1 MKKALLA
8 ICTTALAPACAY
20 AQSSVTLYGIID
32 EGLSYFS
39 NAATTNANGSVSGH
53 SAVRLLS
60 GVMQQSRWGMRG
72 TEDLGGGLKTIFV
85 LENGFDAST
94 GKAGQGG
101 LLFGKKAYVGMTS
114 PYGTITLGRQYDTN
128 VDMIGTMEAGGQW
141 GGYMAAHPGDLDN
154 INNTNST
161 NSAIKFT
168 SNNYAGFTF
177 AGMFSPGGVAGNFAR
192 NRIWSTTASYSSSA
206 LTLAAGYLDVENPN
220 TAFFGSGG
228 SPAAVVNG
236 VPGNNMASP
245 VYSGYASAKSMTVL
259 DAAAAYTIGSAT
271 AGVVY
276 SNTRF
281 RDLGDLSSGPNPRG
295 LSGTAIF
302 NNVEV
307 NFRYQFTPAL
317 LWGAAYDYTHANSIA
332 GQGGAS
338 YNQFATGLD
347 YLLSKRTDIYLI
359 GVYQKAS
366 GIDSTGKAAVAAIN
380 GPSASAD
387 DKQAVI
393 RIGMRHKF

>member
-1 MKKALLA
+1 
-8 ICTTALAPACAY
+8 
-20 AQSSVTLYGIID
+20 
-32 EGLSYFS
+32 
-39 NAATTNANGSVSGH
+39 
-53 SAVRLLS
+53 
-60 GVMQQSRWGMRG
+60 
-72 TEDLGGGLKTIFV
+72 
-85 LENGFDAST
+85 
-94 GKAGQGG
+94 
-101 LLFGKKAYVGMTS
+101 
-114 PYGTITLGRQYDTN
+114 
-128 VDMIGTMEAGGQW
+128 MIGTMEAGGQW

-168 SNNYAGFTF
+168 SNSYAGFSI

-206 LTLAAGYLDVENPN
+206 LILAAGYLDVENPN

-236 VPGNNMASP
+236 IPGNNMASP

-332 GQGGAS
+332 GHGGAS

-347 YLLSKRTDIYLI
+347 YLLSKRTDVYLI